1 MLRNVPH
8 IVIIIIVTI
17 SSISVIITLGQY
29 RLAVGTLAGAG
40 GKAREGGSLALLM
53 AAARVEAIRKR
64 FTGSS
69 QGRGTELELVA
80 ASTRG
85 FTHGLLRNYPGQGR
99 RPAAG
104 PTAPLG
110 RHLDAVREA
119 GQSAG
124 SGRWSRCLLLR
135 CFIYLPALPAVSW
148 LLWLLVLSFLEVSV
162 KVRQSLRGES
172 GVRGF

>member
-1 MLRNVPH
+1 MLRNVSH

-17 SSISVIITLGQY
+17 SSISVVITIGQY
-29 RLAVGTLAGAG
+29 LWLWARWLEPEGRLGRA
-40 GKAREGGSLALLM
+40 GSLALLM

-64 FTGSS
+64 FTGSF

-104 PTAPLG
+104 PPAPLG

-135 CFIYLPALPAVSW
+135 CFIYLPVLPAVSW

>member
-1 MLRNVPH
+1 
-8 IVIIIIVTI
+8 
-17 SSISVIITLGQY
+17 
-29 RLAVGTLAGAG
+29 
-40 GKAREGGSLALLM
+40 M

-64 FTGSS
+64 FTGSF

-124 SGRWSRCLLLR
+124 SGRWSRCVCSSVVLFTFQSSRR
-135 CFIYLPALPAVSW
+135 CLGYYGYWYYLFRGIRKGQT
-148 LLWLLVLSFLEVSV
+148 VLERRKWSPWILIDDVN
-162 KVRQSLRGES
+162 
-172 GVRGF
+172 

>member
-1 MLRNVPH
+1 MSH
-8 IVIIIIVTI
+8 IVIIIIVKI
-17 SSISVIITLGQY
+17 SSFSVIITLGQY

-40 GKAREGGSLALLM
+40 GKAREGGALALLM

-64 FTGSS
+64 FTGSF

-135 CFIYLPALPAVSW
+135 CFIYLPVLPAVSW

>member
-1 MLRNVPH
+1 MSH

-17 SSISVIITLGQY
+17 SSFSVIITLGQY
-29 RLAVGTLAGAG
+29 RLALGTLAGAG

-64 FTGSS
+64 FTGSF
-69 QGRGTELELVA
+69 QGRGTELALVA

-135 CFIYLPALPAVSW
+135 CFIYLPVLPAVSW